1 MNEDLK
7 LSAIHKLEDLKHL
20 DIKALNQ
27 LFKNGGCPRI
37 ESLNGSA
44 KGMVIKPDWF
54 QRLNLWR
61 GKVFNLSPAGEL
73 TGFNRLGIGRLETQR
88 YQFNA
93 VLGKSLF
100 SNQDVLIINHD
111 LSVNPNRIRRYHDEM
126 VQIDTD
132 LYLATSHYRIGKKLK
147 FVSYFAFDFT
157 KSK

>member
-44 KGMVIKPDWF
+44 KGMVIKPVWF

-61 GKVFNLSPAGEL
+61 GKVFHLSPAGEL
-73 TGFNRLGIGRLETQR
+73 TGFNRLGIGRLEDWKPKDI
-88 YQFNA
+88 N
-93 VLGKSLF
+93 LILF
-100 SNQDVLIINHD
+100 
-111 LSVNPNRIRRYHDEM
+111 
-126 VQIDTD
+126 
-132 LYLATSHYRIGKKLK
+132 
-147 FVSYFAFDFT
+147 
-157 KSK
+157 